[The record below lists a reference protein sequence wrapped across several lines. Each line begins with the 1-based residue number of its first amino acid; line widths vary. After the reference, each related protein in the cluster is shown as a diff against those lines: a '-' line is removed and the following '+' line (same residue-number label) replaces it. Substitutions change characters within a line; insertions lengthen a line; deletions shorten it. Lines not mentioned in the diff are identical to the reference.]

1 MDNNN
6 NNEYTR
12 RPRKRVTKQMARRRQ
27 LAALG
32 IIVLILILIIVLIC
46 NACSDNKDK
55 PKGENKTGTTT
66 TTTAVTTVPMTTTVT
81 TTATTVAVTTA
92 DPNDPNTI
100 TGITLD
106 KYSVNLEV
114 GGSDMPWVTMTPESS
129 TEKGEIWESSDTSI
143 ATVDNIGNITAVAP
157 GTCYVTV
164 KSQNNPVVYAEVK
177 VTVISANG
185 TPANAAGQSAA
196 TTAANPVS
204 SSSNETTATQL
215 SNNKVTTSDGL
226 SYVDGILIA
235 NKSYGLPESYSP
247 GLDSTAESQFN
258 ALSEDAAK
266 EGLNIWLASGYRS
279 YDYQKNIYDNY
290 VSIYGADTA
299 DTFSARPGYSEHQT
313 GLAIDV
319 NTIDD
324 SFANT
329 PESDWLAAN
338 CSKYGF
344 IIRYPKGKESVTGYK
359 YEPWHIRYV
368 GKEKAE
374 AITKSGLTLE
384 EYYGIDS
391 KYQ

>member
-6 NNEYTR
+6 NTEYTR

-27 LAALG
+27 FTALG
-32 IIVLILILIIVLIC
+32 IIGVIFIILLVLIF
-46 NACSDNKDK
+46 NACSGDKDK
-55 PKGENKTGTTT
+55 PKGEKKTSTA
-66 TTTAVTTVPMTTTVT
+66 TTAVTTVPATTYAT
-81 TTATTVAVTTA
+81 TTASTAAVTTA
-92 DPNDPNTI
+92 DPSDPNTI

-177 VTVISANG
+177 VTVISADG
-185 TPANAAGQSAA
+185 TPANAAGQSAS
-196 TTAANPVS
+196 TTVADRGNS
-204 SSSNETTATQL
+204 GTTATQL
-215 SNNKVTTSDGL
+215 SNNKVTASDGL
-226 SYVDGILIA
+226 SYVDGILIV

-258 ALSEDAAK
+258 ALSADAAK
-266 EGLNIWLASGYRS
+266 EGLNIWLASGFRS
-279 YDYQKNIYDNY
+279 YDYQKGIYNNY

-324 SFANT
+324 SFADT
-329 PESDWLAAN
+329 PESEWLAEN

-344 IIRYPKGKESVTGYK
+344 IIRYPKGKESITGYK

-374 AITKSGLTLE
+374 AITKSGLCLE
-384 EYYGIDS
+384 EYYDIDS

>member
-204 SSSNETTATQL
+204 
-215 SNNKVTTSDGL
+215 
-226 SYVDGILIA
+226 
-235 NKSYGLPESYSP
+235 
-247 GLDSTAESQFN
+247 
-258 ALSEDAAK
+258 
-266 EGLNIWLASGYRS
+266 
-279 YDYQKNIYDNY
+279 
-290 VSIYGADTA
+290 
-299 DTFSARPGYSEHQT
+299 
-313 GLAIDV
+313 
-319 NTIDD
+319 
-324 SFANT
+324 
-329 PESDWLAAN
+329 
-338 CSKYGF
+338 
-344 IIRYPKGKESVTGYK
+344 
-359 YEPWHIRYV
+359 
-368 GKEKAE
+368 
-374 AITKSGLTLE
+374 
-384 EYYGIDS
+384 
-391 KYQ
+391 